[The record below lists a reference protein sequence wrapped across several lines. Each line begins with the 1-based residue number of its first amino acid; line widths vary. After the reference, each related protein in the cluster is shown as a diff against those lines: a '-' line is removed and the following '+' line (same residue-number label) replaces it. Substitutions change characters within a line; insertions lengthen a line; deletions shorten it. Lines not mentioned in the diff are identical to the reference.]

1 MAARRHL
8 KQMLKVSGDCG
19 ENKREI

>member
-1 MAARRHL
+1 MAARRYL